1 MRTDESRGAAP
12 GAAGR
17 RHMTGVRLP
26 TTRAE
31 CIDGPRPCPH
41 VTSRYHIWPDAKKG
55 TRLEAMRETCAL
67 DVAERGGVTLSDL
80 RDLLGGTKARAMN
93 LDTPPPAKLEK

>member
-1 MRTDESRGAAP
+1 
-12 GAAGR
+12 
-17 RHMTGVRLP
+17 MTGIRLP

-41 VTSRYHIWPDAKKG
+41 VTCRYHIWPDAKKG

-67 DVAERGGVTLSDL
+67 DVADRGGVTLPE
-80 RDLLGGTKARAMN
+80 LGEILGVTKARA
-93 LDTPPPAKLEK
+93 LQLEKAALAKVKKRRLHE